1 MPWFS
6 DPQRD
11 SRDDIRAAQQ
21 ALVYAGYPRSQATTE
36 YHAYLYRVRTAL
48 AVPRH
53 TLRAGFLVGVAIA
66 VALMLTAGALSFL
79 LVVILGSGVPSPGP
93 AGPIVV
99 PGTDDPGTSDGSP
112 LDLVL
117 PAATSM
123 VILGVAGA
131 ATALVTRGRWRN
143 AGVLDTFSDVAPRQ
157 TYLLQTLAVWLGIGA
172 LMVLAVRWRGD
183 EEMVTGA
190 IVMLASAGIPMLAV
204 FFSAVFPSLYRW
216 LLPRVSPLDA
226 AAYARPIIELEVAL
240 QIDSER
246 ETHGRGTF
254 HRAFYDR
261 STWADEVLARLDASP
276 KSGRRR

>member
-1 MPWFS
+1 MPWLPN
-6 DPQRD
+6 PQRD
-11 SRDDIRAAQQ
+11 SLEDIDAAHRALAF
-21 ALVYAGYPRSQATTE
+21 AGYPRTQATTE
-36 YHAYLYRVRTAL
+36 YETYLYRLRAAL
-48 AVPRH
+48 AAPGH
-53 TLRAGFLVGVAIA
+53 TFRAGFLAGAAIA

-79 LVVILGSGVPSPGP
+79 LVVIFGSGVPSPGP

-99 PGTDDPGTSDGSP
+99 PGTDDPGTSDRSP

-117 PAATSM
+117 PAATSI
-123 VILGVAGA
+123 VILAVAGA
-131 ATALVTRGRWRN
+131 ATALVTRGRWRS
-143 AGVLDTFSDVAPRQ
+143 AGVLVTFSDVAPRQ
-157 TYLLQTLAVWLGIGA
+157 TYLLQTVAVWLGIGA

-190 IVMLASAGIPMLAV
+190 IVMLAFAGIPLLA
-204 FFSAVFPSLYRW
+204 FFFAAVFPSLYRW

-226 AAYARPIIELEVAL
+226 AAYARPIIELEVAM

-261 STWADEVLARLDASP
+261 STWADEVLARLNASRR
-276 KSGRRR
+276 GRRRR

>member
-1 MPWFS
+1 MPWLS

-11 SRDDIRAAQQ
+11 SLEDIAAAHRALAF
-21 ALVYAGYPRSQATTE
+21 AGYPRTQATAE
-36 YHAYLYRVRTAL
+36 YETYLYRVRAAL
-48 AVPRH
+48 ASHRH
-53 TLRAGFLVGVAIA
+53 TLRAGFLAGVAIA
-66 VALMLTAGALSFL
+66 VALMLTAGVMSFL
-79 LVVILGSGVPSPGP
+79 LVVLFGSGVLIRGP
-93 AGPIVV
+93 AGPMVV
-99 PGTDDPGTSDGSP
+99 PVTGDPGAPDRSP

-123 VILGVAGA
+123 VILAVAGA
-131 ATALVTRGRWRN
+131 ATALVTRGRWRS
-143 AGVLDTFSDVAPRQ
+143 AGVLVTFSDVAPRQ
-157 TYLLQTLAVWLGIGA
+157 TSLLQTVAVWLGIGA

-190 IVMLASAGIPMLAV
+190 IVMLSFAGIPLLA
-204 FFSAVFPSLYRW
+204 FFFTSVFPSIYRW

-226 AAYARPIIELEVAL
+226 AAYARPIIELEVAM

-261 STWADEVLARLDASP
+261 STWADEVLARLDTSRR
-276 KSGRRR
+276 GRRRR

>member
-1 MPWFS
+1 MFPS
-6 DPQRD
+6 PQRD
-11 SRDDIRAAQQ
+11 SPEDIRAAQQ
-21 ALVYAGYPRSQATTE
+21 ALAFAGYPRSQATTE
-36 YHAYLYRVRTAL
+36 YDKYLYRVRAAL
-48 AVPRH
+48 ASHRH
-53 TLRAGFLVGVAIA
+53 TLRAGFLAGAAIA
-66 VALMLTAGALSFL
+66 VALLLTAGALSFL
-79 LVVILGSGVPSPGP
+79 IVVIFGSGVPTSSP
-93 AGPIVV
+93 AGPTVV
-99 PGTDDPGTSDGSP
+99 PGTDVPGNSDGSP
-112 LDLVL
+112 IDMVL

-123 VILGVAGA
+123 VLLAVAGA
-131 ATALVTRGRWRN
+131 ATALVTRGRWRG
-143 AGVLDTFSDVAPRQ
+143 AGVLVTFSDVAPRQ

-183 EEMVTGA
+183 EEMVAGA
-190 IVMLASAGIPMLAV
+190 IVMLAFAGIPMLAF

-261 STWADEVLARLDASP
+261 STWADEVLARLDDSR
-276 KSGRRR
+276 SGRRRR

>member
-11 SRDDIRAAQQ
+11 SLQDIAAAHRALAF
-21 ALVYAGYPRSQATTE
+21 AGYPRTQATAE
-36 YHAYLYRVRTAL
+36 YESYLYRVRAAL
-48 AVPRH
+48 ASPRH
-53 TLRAGFLVGVAIA
+53 TLRAGFLAGAAIA
-66 VALMLTAGALSFL
+66 VALMLTAGVLSFL

-99 PGTDDPGTSDGSP
+99 PGTGDPGTSDRSP

-117 PAATSM
+117 PVATSI
-123 VILGVAGA
+123 VILAVAGA
-131 ATALVTRGRWRN
+131 ATALVTRGRWRG
-143 AGVLDTFSDVAPRQ
+143 AGVLVTFSDVAPRQ
-157 TYLLQTLAVWLGIGA
+157 TYLLQSVAVWVGIGA

-183 EEMVTGA
+183 EDMVTGA
-190 IVMLASAGIPMLAV
+190 IVMLAFAGIPMLA
-204 FFSAVFPSLYRW
+204 FFFAAVFPSLYRW

-226 AAYARPIIELEVAL
+226 AAYARPIIELEVAM

-261 STWADEVLARLDASP
+261 STWADEVLARLDTSRR
-276 KSGRRR
+276 GRRRR

>member
-1 MPWFS
+1 MSWFTS
-6 DPQRD
+6 PQRD
-11 SRDDIRAAQQ
+11 SREDIRAARQ
-21 ALVYAGYPRSQATTE
+21 ALAFAGYPLSQATTE
-36 YHAYLYRVRTAL
+36 YDKYLYRVRAAL
-48 AVPRH
+48 ASHRH
-53 TLRAGFLVGVAIA
+53 TLRAGFLAGVALA
-66 VALMLTAGALSFL
+66 VALMLTAGVLSFL
-79 LVVILGSGVPSPGP
+79 LVVIFGSGVPSPGP
-93 AGPIVV
+93 AGPTVV
-99 PGTDDPGTSDGSP
+99 PGTEDAGTSDRSP

-131 ATALVTRGRWRN
+131 ATALVTRGRWRG
-143 AGVLDTFSDVAPRQ
+143 AGVLVTFSDVAPRQ
-157 TYLLQTLAVWLGIGA
+157 TYLLQTVAVWVGIGA

-190 IVMLASAGIPMLAV
+190 IVMLAFAGIPLLA
-204 FFSAVFPSLYRW
+204 FFFYAVFPSLYRW

-226 AAYARPIIELEVAL
+226 AAFARPIIELEVAL

-261 STWADEVLARLDASP
+261 SAWADEVLARLDVSR
-276 KSGRRR
+276 SGRRRG

>member
-1 MPWFS
+1 MPWLS
-6 DPQRD
+6 NPQRD
-11 SRDDIRAAQQ
+11 SLEDIAAAHRALAF
-21 ALVYAGYPRSQATTE
+21 AGYPRTQATTE
-36 YHAYLYRVRTAL
+36 YETYLYRVRAAL
-48 AVPRH
+48 ASPRH
-53 TLRAGFLVGVAIA
+53 TLRAGFLAGAAIA
-66 VALMLTAGALSFL
+66 VALMLTAGVLSYL

-99 PGTDDPGTSDGSP
+99 PGTGDPGTSGRSP

-117 PAATSM
+117 PAATSI
-123 VILGVAGA
+123 VILAVAGA
-131 ATALVTRGRWRN
+131 ATALVTRGRWRS
-143 AGVLDTFSDVAPRQ
+143 AGVLVTFSDVAPRQ
-157 TYLLQTLAVWLGIGA
+157 TYLLQSVAVWVGIGA

-183 EEMVTGA
+183 EDMVTGA
-190 IVMLASAGIPMLAV
+190 IVMLAFAGIPMLAV

-261 STWADEVLARLDASP
+261 STWADEVLARLNASRR
-276 KSGRRR
+276 GRRRR